1 MAPRLDSANVNGYG
15 AGLYLPSSC
24 SRVKCLSSL
33 VFVLGYQMRQRPQ
46 ALEKGNKA
54 SDSFWV
60 EEAGSAGA
68 HLLSVSCHQ
77 KLGFSTWLGFPTTD
91 SSFIIMTALWGTII
105 TLAFS

>member
-24 SRVKCLSSL
+24 FRVKCLSSL

-68 HLLSVSCHQ
+68 HLLRCLLPPEAGLFH
-77 KLGFSTWLGFPTTD
+77 
-91 SSFIIMTALWGTII
+91 
-105 TLAFS
+105 LAGLSHN